1 MTYFVF
7 KCLKV
12 RQSTLIKLS
21 TVSLILGTAMERY
34 CFIVIIYKV
43 KYYGY
48 VLILIV
54 IFFNFIFNMAKMYFL
69 NQ

>member
-1 MTYFVF
+1 M
-7 KCLKV
+7 
-12 RQSTLIKLS
+12 
-21 TVSLILGTAMERY
+21 SLGLGTAMERY

-54 IFFNFIFNMAKMYFL
+54 IFFNFLFNVARKHL
-69 NQ
+69 N